1 MGGSGISV
9 MVDDDDYIDLKD
21 YRWYLHPRGYAQA
34 HIKGK
39 MVLMHR
45 LIMQPGA
52 LQVDHIDG
60 NKCNNQRSNLRL
72 VKHGENIQNV
82 PPKINNTSGFV
93 GVSKNGIYWQANIYK
108 DGVRKF
114 IGNFRDKNKAA
125 SAYNDVALELY
136 GKNAYLNPIST

>member
-1 MGGSGISV
+1 MGGSGVSV

-21 YRWYLHPRGYAQA
+21 YKWYLHPRGYAQA
-34 HIKGK
+34 YIKGR

-45 LIMQPGA
+45 FIMQPGA
-52 LQVDHIDG
+52 LQVDHMDG

-72 VKHGENIQNV
+72 VKHGQNIQNV
-82 PPKINNTSGFV
+82 PPKVNNTSGFV

-114 IGNFRDKNKAA
+114 LGNFRDKNKAA
-125 SAYNDVALELY
+125 SAYNDAALELY
-136 GKNAYLNPIST
+136 GKNAYLNSIST